1 MAGIT
6 ALGTT
11 YNLPN
16 YTGILHLLTP
26 ADTPFFSAIG
36 GLTGGGQSTDKEFE
50 WGTYDLRTAGQ
61 NVSLEGQDAP
71 TPQERVRAT
80 ANNITQIHHEAVSI
94 SYTKQAA
101 TGALSGL
108 ATAGATSSV
117 LNELDFQT
125 RNMLTQMVR
134 DVEWSFING
143 VYQKPV
149 DNTTARKTRGLLAAI
164 TSNVISA
171 SAAAVTGAAAA
182 ATDIITATAHGMT
195 AGDTVRFASVGAATP
210 LTTTDVYYVIATNLA
225 ANTFSVSLTKGGSIV
240 NITVDG
246 TVTWSE
252 GVTLTKTLIDTLLQ
266 TAYDNGGLME
276 SDTRT
281 LLVPSS
287 QKLAV
292 TAAYTTAGYVIKNL
306 DGNVG
311 GVNVQRVDSDFGTLN
326 LMVDRHMP
334 QDTIAA
340 VSLEDCRPVYL
351 EVPGKGHFFEE
362 PLAKT
367 GATDR
372 NQLYGEV
379 GLDYGNQM
387 KHAKMT
393 GLKA

>member
-16 YTGILHLLTP
+16 YTGLLFGLTP

-36 GLTGGGQSTDKEFE
+36 GLSGGRQTTDTEFE
-50 WGTYDLRTAGQ
+50 WGTYDMRTAGQ

-80 ANNITQIHHEAVSI
+80 AKNVTQIHHEAVAV

-101 TGALSGL
+101 TGRLSGL
-108 ATAGATSSV
+108 ATAGGVNSV
-117 LNELDFQT
+117 TTELDWQT
-125 RNMLTQMVR
+125 EIMLKQMVR

-143 VYQKPV
+143 TYQLPV

-164 TSNVISA
+164 TTNVQSA
-171 SAAAVTGAAAA
+171 GAAAQTGTA
-182 ATDIITATAHGMT
+182 AASTDLITLTAHGLT
-195 AGDTVRFASVGAATP
+195 NGDTVRFSSVGAATP
-210 LTTTDVYYVIATNLA
+210 LTTTDVYYVVAA
-225 ANTFSVSLTKGGSIV
+225 SANTFSVSLTKGGAAV

-246 TVTWSE
+246 TVIWNE
-252 GVTLTKTLIDTLLQ
+252 GVALTKTMIDTLLQ
-266 TAYDNGGLME
+266 SAYDSGGLME
-276 SDTRT
+276 GETRT

-292 TAAYTTAGYVIKNL
+292 TAAYTAAGYVQKQL

-311 GVNVQRVDSDFGTLN
+311 GVNVNRIDSDFGVLN
-326 LMVDRHMP
+326 VMVDRHMP

-340 VSLEDCRPVYL
+340 VSLEQCRPVYL

-379 GLDYGNQM
+379 GLDYGNQQA
-387 KHAKMT
+387 HAKLT

>member
-26 ADTPFFSAIG
+26 TDTPFFSAIG
-36 GLTGGGQSTDKEFE
+36 GLTGGGQTTDTEFE
-50 WGTYDLRTAGQ
+50 WGTFDLRAAGQ
-61 NVSLEGQDAP
+61 NTALEGQDAP
-71 TPQERVRAT
+71 TDQERVRAT
-80 ANNITQIHHEAVSI
+80 AKNVTQIHHETVGV

-101 TGALSGL
+101 TGRLSGL

-117 LNELDFQT
+117 LTELDWQT
-125 RNMLTQMVR
+125 EAMLKQMIR

-143 VYQKPV
+143 TYQLPV

-164 TSNVISA
+164 TSNVVNVG
-171 SAAAVTGAAAA
+171 AAAQTGTAAA
-182 ATDIITATAHGMT
+182 ATDLITLTAHGLT
-195 AGDTVRFASVGAATP
+195 DNDTVRFSSVGAATP
-210 LTTTDVYYVIATNLA
+210 LSTATVYYVVSSS
-225 ANTFSVSLTKGGSIV
+225 ANTFKVATIKGGTAV
-240 NITVDG
+240 DITVDG
-246 TVTWSE
+246 TVTWNE
-252 GVTLTKTLIDTLLQ
+252 GTALSKDMLDGLLQ

-281 LLVPSS
+281 LLVGSA

-292 TAAYTTAGYVIKNL
+292 TRAYTAAGYVAKEL
-306 DGNVG
+306 EGNVG
-311 GVNVQRVDSDFGTLN
+311 GVTVSRIDSDFGTLN
-326 LMVDRHMP
+326 IMLDRHMP

-340 VSLEDCRPVYL
+340 VSLEQCRPVYL
-351 EVPGKGHFFEE
+351 EVPAKGHFFEE

-367 GATDR
+367 GAKDR
-372 NQLYGEV
+372 SQLYGEV
-379 GLDYGNQM
+379 GLDYGNQQT
-387 KHAKMT
+387 HAKMT

>member
-36 GLTGGGQSTDKEFE
+36 GLTGGRQSTHPQFE
-50 WGTYDLRTAGQ
+50 WGNFDLRTAAQ

-80 ANNITQIHHEAVSI
+80 ANNVTQIHHEAVAV

-101 TGALSGL
+101 TGVLSGL
-108 ATAGATSSV
+108 ATAGAQSSV
-117 LNELDFQT
+117 LAELDWQT
-125 RNMLTQMVR
+125 EQMLKQMIR

-143 VYQKPV
+143 VYQLPV

-164 TSNVISA
+164 TSNLVDA
-171 SAAAVTGAAAA
+171 RAAQQTGTAAL
-182 ATDIITATAHGMT
+182 ATDLITLNAHGLT
-195 AGDTVRFASVGAATP
+195 NGDSIRFSNVGLATP
-210 LTTTDVYYVIATNLA
+210 LTTTDVYYVVSAST
-225 ANTFSVSLTKGGSIV
+225 NTFSVSLTKGGTAV
-240 NITVDG
+240 NITADG
-246 TVTWSE
+246 TVIWNE
-252 GVTLTKTLIDTLLQ
+252 GTALTKAMIDSLLQ
-266 TAYDNGGLME
+266 LTYDNGGIME
-276 SDTRT
+276 SETAT
-281 LLVPSS
+281 ILVGTA

-292 TAAYTTAGYVIKNL
+292 TTAYTTAGYVTKEV
-306 DGNVG
+306 GNVG
-311 GVNVQRVDSDFGTLN
+311 GVVVNRVDTDFGTLN
-326 LMVDRHMP
+326 VMLDRHMP
-334 QDTIAA
+334 QDTLAV
-340 VSLEDCRPVYL
+340 VSLEECAPVYL

-379 GLDYGNQM
+379 GLAYGNQM
-387 KHAKMT
+387 KHGKII

>member
-16 YTGILHLLTP
+16 YTGLLHLLTP
-26 ADTPFFSAIG
+26 SDTPFFSAIG
-36 GLTGGGQSTDKEFE
+36 GLTGGGQTTDTEFE
-50 WGTYDLRTAGQ
+50 WGTYDMRTAGQ

-80 ANNITQIHHEAVSI
+80 AKNVTQIHHEAVAV

-101 TGALSGL
+101 TGRLSGL
-108 ATAGATSSV
+108 ASGGTSNSV
-117 LNELDFQT
+117 PTELDWQT
-125 RNMLTQMVR
+125 EVMLKQMVR
-134 DVEWSFING
+134 DIEWSFING
-143 VYQKPV
+143 TYQLPV

-164 TSNVISA
+164 TTNRQSA
-171 SAAAVTGAAAA
+171 AAAAVTGAAAG
-182 ATDIITATAHGMT
+182 ATDIITATAHGLT
-195 AGDTVRFASVGAATP
+195 AGDTVRFASVGTATP

-252 GVTLTKTLIDTLLQ
+252 GVTLTKSLIDTLLQ
-266 TAYDNGGLME
+266 SAFDNGGLME
-276 SDTRT
+276 GETRT

-292 TAAYTTAGYVIKNL
+292 TAAYTSAGYVQKQL

-311 GVNVQRVDSDFGTLN
+311 GVNVNRIDSDFGVLN
-326 LMVDRHMP
+326 VMVDRHMP

-340 VSLEDCRPVYL
+340 VSLEQCRPVYL

-367 GATDR
+367 GATER

-379 GLDYGNQM
+379 GLDYGNQQA
-387 KHAKMT
+387 HAVLT

>member
-1 MAGIT
+1 
-6 ALGTT
+6 
-11 YNLPN
+11 
-16 YTGILHLLTP
+16 
-26 ADTPFFSAIG
+26 
-36 GLTGGGQSTDKEFE
+36 
-50 WGTYDLRTAGQ
+50 
-61 NVSLEGQDAP
+61 
-71 TPQERVRAT
+71 
-80 ANNITQIHHEAVSI
+80 
-94 SYTKQAA
+94 
-101 TGALSGL
+101 
-108 ATAGATSSV
+108 
-117 LNELDFQT
+117 
-125 RNMLTQMVR
+125 
-134 DVEWSFING
+134 
-143 VYQKPV
+143 
-149 DNTTARKTRGLLAAI
+149 
-164 TSNVISA
+164 
-171 SAAAVTGAAAA
+171 
-182 ATDIITATAHGMT
+182 TDIITATAHGMT
-195 AGDTVRFASVGAATP
+195 AGDTVRFASVGTATP

-252 GVTLTKTLIDTLLQ
+252 GVTLTKPLIDTLLQ
-266 TAYDNGGLME
+266 AAYDSGGLME
-276 SDTRT
+276 TETRT

-292 TAAYTTAGYVIKNL
+292 TAAYTSAGYVQKQL

-311 GVNVQRVDSDFGTLN
+311 GVNVNRIESDFGTLN
-326 LMVDRHMP
+326 VMVDRHMP

-340 VSLEDCRPVYL
+340 VSLEQCRPVYL

-387 KHAKMT
+387 AHAKLT